1 MLVVA
6 LGPVLMEGTN
16 LMWHFGSYN
25 GYTLRNGFVIAFTLI
40 CIAAEMSEKMFENV
54 SLKGPFYIKQAAI
67 VVVLGAIYV
76 MIYNILPVN
85 NEMLATAFLHSSLIS
100 G

>member
-1 MLVVA
+1 MAALQRWMMLYGLAFVIAVIIIGIIKYKTDRRQLIYTISMLVVA

-54 SLKGPFYIKQAAI
+54 
-67 VVVLGAIYV
+67 
-76 MIYNILPVN
+76 
-85 NEMLATAFLHSSLIS
+85 H
-100 G
+100 